1 MVVIIVLILQ
11 VLFETFNVPAAYVA
25 LPGQLSVYASGRC
38 CAHVVECG
46 DGVIHTFPIFE
57 GFTVRNA
64 IQRIDLG
71 GRDLTEYLMTI
82 LRERGYAFTT
92 SVEREIVGDIKE
104 QLCYV
109 AFDFEEEL
117 ASAHASPALQQKSYE
132 LPDGQTITVGS
143 ERFRCP
149 EVLFRPQS
157 LLGMDASGIHELAF
171 NAIMQCDVDIRKC
184 LYGNV
189 FLSGGSTMFQGI
201 LDRMQKE
208 MVSLVP
214 TTIRTKVYAPPER
227 PYLVWIGG
235 SILASLSTFQN
246 LWISKE
252 EYDEYGPSIAHFK
265 CP

>member
-1 MVVIIVLILQ
+1 M
-11 VLFETFNVPAAYVA
+11 PAAYVA
-25 LPGQLSVYASGRC
+25 LPGQLSVYATGRG

-46 DGVIHTFPIFE
+46 DGVIHTVPIFE

-71 GRDLTEYLMTI
+71 GRDLSDYLMTL
-82 LRERGYAFTT
+82 LRERGHAFTT
-92 SVEREIVGDIKE
+92 SAEREIVRDIKE

-109 AFDFEEEL
+109 AFDFEQEL
-117 ASAHASPALQQKSYE
+117 ASAHASSALQQKTFE
-132 LPDGQTITVGS
+132 LPDGQTITLGS

-149 EVLFRPQS
+149 EILFRPS
-157 LLGMDASGIHELAF
+157 LPGMDPGYGGIHQLAF
-171 NAIMQCDVDIRKC
+171 DTIMQCDVDMRRLLC
-184 LYGNV
+184 NNV

-208 MVSLVP
+208 MLSLVP
-214 TTIRTKVYAPPER
+214 TTVRTKVHAPPER

-235 SILASLSTFQN
+235 SILASLSTFQD

-252 EYDEYGPSIAHFK
+252 EYAEYGPSVAYFK
-265 CP
+265 CS